1 MLEFDDNHK
10 SADNLSEKI
19 AVIKSVVSEEKIVID
34 GETINVKDIAKAI
47 KVENDLVGIFTDDGV
62 HENEEENEIKRQS
75 KSSFFV
81 AIKGGT
87 NYCIFVKLH

>member
-10 SADNLSEKI
+10 SVDNLSEKI

-47 KVENDLVGIFTDDGV
+47 KVENDLVGIFTDDCV
-62 HENEEENEIKRQS
+62 HENEEENEIKR
-75 KSSFFV
+75 
-81 AIKGGT
+81 
-87 NYCIFVKLH
+87 

>member
-10 SADNLSEKI
+10 SVDNLSEKI
-19 AVIKSVVSEEKIVID
+19 AVIKNVVSEEKIVID

-62 HENEEENEIKRQS
+62 YENEEENEIKR
-75 KSSFFV
+75 
-81 AIKGGT
+81 
-87 NYCIFVKLH
+87 

>member
-10 SADNLSEKI
+10 SVDNLSEKI

-47 KVENDLVGIFTDDGV
+47 KVENDLVGIITDDGV
-62 HENEEENEIKRQS
+62 HENEEENEIKR
-75 KSSFFV
+75 
-81 AIKGGT
+81 
-87 NYCIFVKLH
+87 